1 MSEEKN
7 VDNDPTIKYEE
18 PGELLEAEGIS
29 KEDKIRLLKEW
40 ELTIRQMQVAEEENM
55 TSGPDANL
63 QDVLDALE
71 KLGVD
76 PYDSGASK
84 T

>member
-1 MSEEKN
+1 MSEEKHTI
-7 VDNDPTIKYEE
+7 NDPTIKYEE
-18 PGELLEAEGIS
+18 PGELLEAEGMA

-63 QDVLDALE
+63 QKVLDAL
-71 KLGVD
+71 KQLGVA
-76 PYDSGASK
+76 PSDSGASK
-84 T
+84 S

>member
-63 QDVLDALE
+63 QDVLDSLE